1 MFVEVY
7 HVQQGLTLLFFF
19 QRYPGGFKQLT
30 AAQLH
35 HKDPTAVS
43 VINQYYFKKNHYLER
58 NLTYSTTTYLS
69 PWIFITLFKPHSWRL
84 VQFLCLPQC
93 RCLLTFIPSFR
104 RAARAYKC
112 EAQRTGINSTGFMLV
127 MVVFGAS

>member
-43 VINQYYFKKNHYLER
+43 VINQYYFFK
-58 NLTYSTTTYLS
+58 S
-69 PWIFITLFKPHSWRL
+69 LFRENSKISHIPPPH
-84 VQFLCLPQC
+84 
-93 RCLLTFIPSFR
+93 TFH
-104 RAARAYKC
+104 
-112 EAQRTGINSTGFMLV
+112 TGFLLHDLTHIL
-127 MVVFGAS
+127 GD